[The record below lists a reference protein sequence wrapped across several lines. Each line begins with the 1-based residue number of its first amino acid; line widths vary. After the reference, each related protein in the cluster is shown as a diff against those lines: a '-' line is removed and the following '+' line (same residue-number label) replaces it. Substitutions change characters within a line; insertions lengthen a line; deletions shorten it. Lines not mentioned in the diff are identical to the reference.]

1 MESKE
6 PLAEVKARF
15 EAVSKGRYYPKKV
28 TPLEARERLRETD
41 PGIDISPILRARGE
55 EDLKRAALSLL
66 AQSADPKMVSYLS
79 PVIIEAISAFL
90 AFAEKEP
97 KKG

>member
-1 MESKE
+1 MESKKSVVE
-6 PLAEVKARF
+6 ARARF

-28 TPLEARERLRETD
+28 TPQEARERLLETD
-41 PGIDISPILRARGE
+41 PGIDISPILRARDE

-66 AQSADPKMVSYLS
+66 AQSADPKMVSYFS
-79 PVIIEAISAFL
+79 PVIIEAINAFL